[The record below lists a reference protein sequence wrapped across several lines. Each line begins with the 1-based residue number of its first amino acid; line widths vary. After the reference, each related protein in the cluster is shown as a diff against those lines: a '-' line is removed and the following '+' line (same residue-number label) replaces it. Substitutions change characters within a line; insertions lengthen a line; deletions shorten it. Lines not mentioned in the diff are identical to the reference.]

1 MTSANEAKDSA
12 LAAMPEEVRTL
23 DEAADKQFTLCGE
36 GRLAWRIWGDG
47 EPLVMFHG
55 GSGSWTHWLRNI
67 PELSKH
73 YRLIVADLPGLGS
86 SDKPPKPFDNAD
98 LAGSMAMLA
107 EIMRT
112 GIDELL
118 GKDASYRL
126 VGFSFGS
133 ILGGHMAASES
144 ERLQSLTLVGSAAMG
159 LPRKPLRDEL
169 QRVPRGASVEEG
181 IEIQRRNLSIHMLS
195 TADNVDDLAA
205 WLQWRNLQDTR
216 VKGRRVA
223 PTDLLARALPEI
235 EAPLD
240 GIWGRL
246 DAYAPPRIE
255 MIGELLRSHN
265 PDARFEVIDGAGHWV
280 MYEKPDA
287 FNAALLD
294 ILASRS
300 LKLL

>member
-1 MTSANEAKDSA
+1 MTSATQAQDTA
-12 LAAMPEEVRTL
+12 LAAMPDEVREL
-23 DEAADKQFTLCGE
+23 DEIADKQFTSCGD
-36 GRLAWRIWGDG
+36 GKVAWRIWGDG

-86 SDKPPKPFDNAD
+86 SDKPPQPFSNDD
-98 LAGSMAMLA
+98 LPGSMTMLA
-107 EIMRT
+107 EIMRG

-118 GKDASYRL
+118 GKDTPYRL

-133 ILGGHMAASES
+133 ILGGHMATSES
-144 ERLQSLTLVGSAAMG
+144 ARLQSLTLVGSAAMG
-159 LPRKPLRDEL
+159 LPRNPLKAEL
-169 QRVPRGASVEEG
+169 QRVPRNASVAEG

-195 TADNVDDLAA
+195 APGRVDDLAA

-223 PTDLLARALPEI
+223 PTGLLGQALPRI
-235 EAPLD
+235 KASID

-255 MIGELLRSHN
+255 MIGELLRSHD
-265 PDARFEVIDGAGHWV
+265 PSAGFEVIDDAGHWV
-280 MYEKPDA
+280 MYEKPA
-287 FNAALLD
+287 EFNAALLG
-294 ILASRS
+294 ILAKRAG
-300 LKLL
+300 